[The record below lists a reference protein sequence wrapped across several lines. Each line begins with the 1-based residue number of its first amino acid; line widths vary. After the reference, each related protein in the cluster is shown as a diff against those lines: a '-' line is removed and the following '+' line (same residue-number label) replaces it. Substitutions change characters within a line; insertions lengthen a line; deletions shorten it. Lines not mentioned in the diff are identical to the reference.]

1 MNRYF
6 LDDQKAPLKKL
17 IWQIFFVFFFVYE
30 VQPFGVPD
38 MLTSRKIVF
47 YIAGF
52 TFITRFLK
60 RFNSKTFDDVNFK
73 RTSKKLISIG
83 FVVFLWQTLIT
94 LLHSGTGSG
103 QPMWVK
109 HYCFCY

>member
-1 MNRYF
+1 MADILR
-6 LDDQKAPLKKL
+6 
-17 IWQIFFVFFFVYE
+17 FFFVYE

-73 RTSKKLISIG
+73 RTSKIN
-83 FVVFLWQTLIT
+83 FDWFCRFLMANSDNFTTFRYRQWSTYV
-94 LLHSGTGSG
+94 G
-103 QPMWVK
+103 
-109 HYCFCY
+109 